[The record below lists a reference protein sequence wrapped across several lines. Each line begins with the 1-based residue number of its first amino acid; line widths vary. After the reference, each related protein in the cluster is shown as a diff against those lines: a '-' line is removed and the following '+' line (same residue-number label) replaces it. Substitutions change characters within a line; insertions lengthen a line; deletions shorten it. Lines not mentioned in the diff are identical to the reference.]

1 MAPDVSK
8 EAVLY
13 VLRFSYWAFL
23 KFQKRA
29 LSRSKRYSM
38 GCMRDVFD
46 TIGSEKLKTRS
57 FLAILAEI
65 LKHNVGTANLMTFGK
80 MWKASCL

>member
-1 MAPDVSK
+1 
-8 EAVLY
+8 
-13 VLRFSYWAFL
+13 
-23 KFQKRA
+23 
-29 LSRSKRYSM
+29 M

-57 FLAILAEI
+57 LLAILAEI